1 MNLSAEL
8 AFLIVTVDIQLAAD
22 ARNRRNVENVPEKN
36 FGRLVASKLKKEPME
51 LRITTE
57 SGSIY
62 FLNKNAMTWDRILAS
77 PHSDPTSPVRTRGG
91 PLLEWPQVVVGQP
104 VDIMG
109 PPIQTGATFRLVRT
123 SPVTKV
129 EEISSN

>member
-1 MNLSAEL
+1 
-8 AFLIVTVDIQLAAD
+8 
-22 ARNRRNVENVPEKN
+22 
-36 FGRLVASKLKKEPME
+36 ME

-62 FLNKNAMTWDRILAS
+62 FLNKNTMTWDRTLAS
-77 PHSDPTSPVRTRGG
+77 PHSDASFPVRTRGG

-109 PPIQTGATFRLVRT
+109 PPIQAGATFRLVRT
-123 SPVTKV
+123 SPVMHV
-129 EEISSN
+129 EEISAN

>member
-1 MNLSAEL
+1 
-8 AFLIVTVDIQLAAD
+8 
-22 ARNRRNVENVPEKN
+22 
-36 FGRLVASKLKKEPME
+36 ME

-62 FLNKNAMTWDRILAS
+62 FLNKNTMTWDRVIAS
-77 PHSDPTSPVRTRGG
+77 AHSDPAYPVRTRGG

-109 PPIQTGATFRLVRT
+109 PPIQAGATFRLVRT
-123 SPVTKV
+123 TPVLKV
-129 EEISSN
+129 EEVSAN